1 MSRSKTTIIAEIAI
15 KFNPKNFRE
24 CYIGTTSS
32 EESKLIRE
40 HNLSENDLYLYEKT
54 ESAEIALEL
63 EKKFLDLGMNRFCDN
78 SGNRTNAI
86 FVYRKN
92 PPPQP

>member
-1 MSRSKTTIIAEIAI
+1 MSRTKTNIIAEIAI
-15 KFNPKNFRE
+15 KFNPKNFKE

-40 HNLSENDLYLYEKT
+40 HDLSENDLYLYENT
-54 ESAEIALEL
+54 ESADIASEL
-63 EKKFLDLGMNRFCDN
+63 EQKFLDLGMNRFCEN
-78 SGNRTNAI
+78 SDNRTKAI